1 MGETGH
7 HCAVVAGF
15 SEPAAFVGR
24 EQELSWLRSGLDEA
38 AAGRPRFV
46 IVEGDAGV
54 GKSRLVRHLQQEA
67 AARGVDV
74 STGRC
79 REHLELPYLPLTS
92 SLLGRLEGVA
102 RSDPDLAPYAGVISR
117 VLGTDAGGSDLHP
130 DREQAWLFYAVTQ
143 TTAALTRSRPQLLVI
158 DDVQWADPPTLD
170 LLAHLILECGDL
182 GLREPIPLFVIAT
195 HRTDPMSGAR
205 EVLSRLRREE
215 LTQTLTVRGLGETE
229 TAELVRALGIDNA
242 HRRLVRRIYNATLGN
257 PLFVESVV
265 RSMLTR
271 VRDQG
276 DGPGDPTDADLAV
289 PAELASAVTEQI
301 SAVGPDCLDV
311 LVAAAYTG
319 DPIRLDVLASVTGR
333 SPDAIEEALH
343 KAAAAGLVDITA
355 TDASIAHPLV
365 ANLLHA
371 QPDYAARRALHAD
384 VANALVEVAASP
396 LEVAAHLI
404 GAGEAAPPET
414 TLEWCRAGGEEGW
427 RILAWDDAA
436 RAFDAAATAAQ
447 TLGDD
452 ASAAALFVRAGA
464 AHYRNMDPQL
474 SADRFQGAVDHFR
487 RIGDVRGM
495 AAALMEQVHARLVG
509 AGFGTIIDTTAL
521 ETVAAELDDD
531 PPGLQ
536 ARVAAQLAETKWVAG
551 DTEAAREL
559 ATRALDDARAVK
571 SHDACARAQVTLAVI
586 DWMTLELPAAETR
599 LHDALTS
606 ARASGD
612 AWLEGLVLPR
622 LALTRLWLGRL
633 DAAHETAQRACA
645 NADQT
650 HDLAEHSLALAAL
663 IGVAIAR
670 GQWDEAERLGERA
683 WTSLR
688 LAQYWWASAFVAGGL
703 VSVRA
708 RRGDRVG
715 AEAVIERWRR
725 ALPAGDAAHIFA
737 TFALDV
743 ARGTAPSVANFG
755 LSVPVGIGSVQC
767 MAAVAE
773 FGDPAGDGTLERLT
787 AGLAYADDHGMVLT
801 EGLVYLVARARGLAA
816 AAAGNAAEAELHF
829 RAGIEEADSIG
840 ARPEGALA
848 RLDYARLLESHD
860 PARAGELAEVAA
872 AALTDLELA
881 EPARAA
887 RALAAAPEA
896 PAPVSVPDVETAVI
910 LLCDIADSTGLTE
923 RLGDVAYRERA
934 ESLDG
939 ALRTAVVECGGKA
952 VEGVTLGDGILA
964 LFGSARRALD
974 CAGRAHDAAAER
986 NFDLHVGLHAGD
998 VTWSGNKV
1006 FGGAINI
1013 AARVCDAAAPAET
1026 LVSDTVRSLARTSG
1040 GVEFADRG
1048 VHSLKG
1054 ITEPHQLFAVTSR

>member
-1 MGETGH
+1 M
-7 HCAVVAGF
+7 
-15 SEPAAFVGR
+15 SEPAVFVGR
-24 EQELSWLRSGLDEA
+24 EQELSWLRSGLDDA
-38 AAGRPRFV
+38 VAGRPRFA

-67 AARGVDV
+67 AGRGVDV

-102 RSDPDLAPYAGVISR
+102 RSEPELAPYTGVISR
-117 VLGTDAGGSDLHP
+117 VLGTDTGGTDLHP

-143 TTAALTRSRPQLLVI
+143 TTAALARRSPQVLVV
-158 DDVQWADPPTLD
+158 DDVQWADPSTLD

-195 HRTDPMSGAR
+195 HRPDPFSGAR
-205 EVLSRLRREE
+205 EVLARLRREE
-215 LTQTLTVRGLGETE
+215 LTQTLTVRGLEEAE
-229 TAELVRALGIDNA
+229 TASLVRALGIEEA
-242 HRRLVRRIYNATLGN
+242 SRRLVRRIHTATNGN

-271 VRDQG
+271 ARAHG

-301 SAVGPDCLDV
+301 AAVGPDCLDV
-311 LVAAAYTG
+311 LVAAAFAG
-319 DPIRLDVLASVTGR
+319 DPIRRDVLASVTGR
-333 SPDAIEEALH
+333 TPAAVDEALH

-371 QPDYAARRALHAD
+371 QPDFAARRALHAD
-384 VANALVEVAASP
+384 LAHALVAVETSPLEIAAHLVGAGDAASP
-396 LEVAAHLI
+396 EM
-404 GAGEAAPPET
+404 

-427 RILAWDDAA
+427 RISAWDDAA
-436 RAFDAAATAAQ
+436 RAFDAAAQAAR

-452 ASAAALFVRAGA
+452 ASAAALLVRAGA

-474 SADRFQGAVDHFR
+474 SAERFEDAVDHFR
-487 RIGDVRGM
+487 RVGDGQGM

-509 AGFGTIIDTTAL
+509 AGFGTSVDTTAL
-521 ETVAAELDDD
+521 EAVAADLEDD

-536 ARVAAQLAETKWVAG
+536 ARVAAQLAETRWVAG
-551 DTEAAREL
+551 KTDAAQTL
-559 ATRALDDARAVK
+559 ATRALDDARAVD
-571 SHDACARAQVTLAVI
+571 SHDTCARAQVTLAVI
-586 DWMTLELPAAETR
+586 DWMTLELPAAEAR
-599 LHDALTS
+599 LHDALAS

-612 AWLEGLVLPR
+612 PWLEGLVLPR

-633 DAAHETAQRACA
+633 DAAQETAQRACV
-645 NADQT
+645 NAEQT
-650 HDLAEHSLALAAL
+650 HDLAEHSLALSAL
-663 IGVAIAR
+663 VGVAIAR
-670 GQWDEAERLGERA
+670 GRWDEAERLGERA

-688 LAQYWWASAFVAGGL
+688 LAQYWWASSFVAGGL
-703 VSVRA
+703 VSMRA

-715 AEAVIERWRR
+715 AEEVIDRWRR
-725 ALPAGDAAHIFA
+725 ALPPDDAAHVFA
-737 TFALDV
+737 NLARDV
-743 ARGTAPSVANFG
+743 ALGQPPSVATFG
-755 LSVPVGIGSVQC
+755 IGIPVGIGAVQC

-773 FGDPAGDGTLERLT
+773 QGDPVGDGTLDRLV
-787 AGLAYADDHGMVLT
+787 AGLAYADERSMVIT

-816 AAAGNAAEAELHF
+816 VAAGDTAEAERHF
-829 RAGIEEADSIG
+829 QAAIEQADGIG
-840 ARPEGALA
+840 AHAEGALA
-848 RLDYARLLESHD
+848 RLDYARLLEPGQ
-860 PARAGELAEVAA
+860 PARAAEVAEVAA
-872 AALTDLELA
+872 TALTSLELA

-887 RALAAAPEA
+887 RALAAAPDRLAAAAAAA
-896 PAPVSVPDVETAVI
+896 PNVETAVI
-910 LLCDIADSTGLTE
+910 LLCDIADSTGITE
-923 RLGDVAYRERA
+923 RLGDTAYRERA
-934 ESLDG
+934 ESLDVS
-939 ALRTAVVECGGKA
+939 LRAAVSECGGKA

-974 CAGRAHDAAAER
+974 CASRAHTAAEALD
-986 NFDLHVGLHAGD
+986 FQLHVGLHAGD
-998 VTWSGNKV
+998 VTWSGTKV

-1013 AARVCDAAAPAET
+1013 AARVCDASAPAET

-1040 GVEFADRG
+1040 GVTFADRG
-1048 VHSLKG
+1048 VYSLKG